1 LVLVEFGKERGLCVD
16 QRLAGFSGHCL
27 VGFQAAVA
35 ANVLHGVAALGEHA
49 ADEQAAMA
57 VGGVFL
63 AADQGHAEALH
74 ASLKPRNGCL
84 KEGVVAEPAV
94 KDAAFGVV
102 VGRIRWAST
111 QLSAEKEVTYSRF
124 LQRAL
129 HKFLV
134 ELRDVLRVGRAAR
147 IDYDFNAV
155 LAKKGKPDWEVVV
168 GVADGEETAHAQALA
183 EEDSTYAAIR
193 L

>member
-1 LVLVEFGKERGLCVD
+1 LILVEFGKERGLCAD
-16 QRLAGFSGHCL
+16 QRLAGFSGHRL
-27 VGFQAAVA
+27 VGFQAAIA
-35 ANVLHGVAALGEHA
+35 ANVSHDVAALGEHA
-49 ADEQAAMA
+49 ANEQAAMA

-63 AADQGHAEALH
+63 AADQGHAEARH
-74 ASLKPRNGCL
+74 AGLKPRNGCL
-84 KEGVVAEPAV
+84 KESVVAEPAV
-94 KDAAFGVV
+94 KYAAFGVV

-111 QLSAEKEVTYSRF
+111 QLRAEKEIADSRF
-124 LQRAL
+124 IQGAL

-147 IDYDFNAV
+147 IDYHFNAV
-155 LAKKGKPDWEVVV
+155 LAQKGKPCREVMI

-183 EEDSTYAAIR
+183 EENSTEAG